1 MSAIRSKKELEK
13 AIENDK
19 QQLQKALSQLGEC
32 VKDEVD
38 PRVRVAKSP
47 YVALGISFG
56 IGFFIAAITTPNA

>member
-1 MSAIRSKKELEK
+1 MAALRSKQELEK

-19 QQLQKALSQLGEC
+19 QQLQQALSQLGDC

-38 PRVRVAKSP
+38 PRVRVANNP

-56 IGFFIAAITTPNA
+56 VGFFIAAFFSPRT